1 MFLRPLTL
9 LCLCANDF
17 WTRAR
22 SLSYFKIQIWYFD
35 AGSWCAKVRVGRFC
49 EPRLHCQ
56 KRVTCQTPSIILIFF
71 LDLSDTFFITSFVDF
86 SATFYYTFSLSW
98 LVKNLFYDIL
108 SFQTPSITLK
118 VFLVR
123 PSIFIFFLD
132 LSDTFFIREGF
143 KKSKWKFKM
152 AFAIRGPPP
161 PPP

>member
-1 MFLRPLTL
+1 MFLRPLSI
-9 LCLCANDF
+9 LCLCENDL

-118 VFLVR
+118 VFL
-123 PSIFIFFLD
+123 D
-132 LSDTFFIREGF
+132 LSDHLYSYSFLTCLSLSLLRSFLISSIILFL
-143 KKSKWKFKM
+143 
-152 AFAIRGPPP
+152 
-161 PPP
+161 